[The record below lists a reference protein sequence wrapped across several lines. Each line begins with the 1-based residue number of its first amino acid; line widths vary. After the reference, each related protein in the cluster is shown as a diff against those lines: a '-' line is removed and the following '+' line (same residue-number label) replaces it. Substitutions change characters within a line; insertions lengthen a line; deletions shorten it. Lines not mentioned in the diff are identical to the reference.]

1 MTGKEMLSSGER
13 ILKDVGITEYKQDTW
28 ILFSEVTGWD
38 MGEYL
43 VNEDVPV
50 LPESVEKFRI
60 LIKKRAERVPV
71 QYILGHQSFMGLD
84 FKVTTDVLIP
94 RLDTE
99 VLVEKASSYVKSGDR
114 ILDMCTGSGC
124 ILISLLHGR
133 EGIEG
138 VGVDVSKSAV
148 NIARENGI
156 LNNVPAEFSVS
167 DLFENVSGKFDMI
180 VSNPPYISSK
190 DINDLMP
197 EVRDFEPAGALDG
210 GENGLDFYER
220 IAKEAPSYLKDG
232 GRIILEV
239 GYNQAEAVKRLLLE
253 NGFTNIEITKDLAGI
268 DRVVCGVFG
277 DTDDE

>member
-1 MTGKEMLSSGER
+1 M
-13 ILKDVGITEYKQDTW
+13 
-28 ILFSEVTGWD
+28 
-38 MGEYL
+38 
-43 VNEDVPV
+43 
-50 LPESVEKFRI
+50 
-60 LIKKRAERVPV
+60 
-71 QYILGHQSFMGLD
+71 
-84 FKVTTDVLIP
+84 
-94 RLDTE
+94 
-99 VLVEKASSYVKSGDR
+99 
-114 ILDMCTGSGC
+114 
-124 ILISLLHGR
+124 
-133 EGIEG
+133 
-138 VGVDVSKSAV
+138 
-148 NIARENGI
+148 
-156 LNNVPAEFSVS
+156 PAEFSVS

>member
-138 VGVDVSKSAV
+138 VGV
-148 NIARENGI
+148 R
-156 LNNVPAEFSVS
+156 
-167 DLFENVSGKFDMI
+167 
-180 VSNPPYISSK
+180 
-190 DINDLMP
+190 
-197 EVRDFEPAGALDG
+197 R
-210 GENGLDFYER
+210 
-220 IAKEAPSYLKDG
+220 
-232 GRIILEV
+232 
-239 GYNQAEAVKRLLLE
+239 
-253 NGFTNIEITKDLAGI
+253 
-268 DRVVCGVFG
+268 
-277 DTDDE
+277 